1 MSAERVAGFTA
12 LLSGIALALV
22 LAVTAVAAPDALAAM
37 GMPMFSASPTMMAM
51 AGCPMTQGSMMQGST
66 MQGGAMMHGTGAMPG
81 AACGGAVASPSVS
94 PVPGAT
100 EVRIQ
105 VADFSFSPSEI
116 YLPKGTS
123 VNITLVNTSG
133 QTHDI
138 NAPGL
143 GLHLVAG
150 AGETRTTSL
159 TNLAAGR
166 YDASCSIPGH
176 AQLGM
181 RATFIVD

>member
-1 MSAERVAGFTA
+1 MTAERVAGLTA
-12 LLSGIALALV
+12 LVSGVALALV
-22 LAVTAVAAPDALAAM
+22 LVITAVAAPYELAQL
-37 GMPMFSASPTMMAM
+37 GMPMMSGSPSSMTM
-51 AGCPMTQGSMMQGST
+51 AGCSTTSMMQRGGS
-66 MQGGAMMHGTGAMPG
+66 MHSTGAMQG
-81 AACGGAVASPSVS
+81 VMCGGAVPSPSAS
-94 PVPGAT
+94 AIPGAS

-105 VADFSFSPSEI
+105 AADYSFSPSEI
-116 YLPKGTS
+116 YLPKGSS

-138 NAPGL
+138 TAPGL

-150 AGETRTTSL
+150 PGETRTTSL

-166 YDASCSIPGH
+166 YDASCSIAGH

>member
-1 MSAERVAGFTA
+1 MTAERVAGFTA
-12 LLSGIALALV
+12 LLSGVVLALV
-22 LAVTAVAAPDALAAM
+22 LAITAALAPNALAGM
-37 GMPMFSASPTMMAM
+37 GMPLFSASPSMMAM
-51 AGCPMTQGSMMQGST
+51 AGCTTAQGSLMQGP
-66 MQGGAMMHGTGAMPG
+66 MMRGGGMMHGGNAMQGAT
-81 AACGGAVASPSVS
+81 CGGAVASPSAG
-94 PVPGAT
+94 PIPGAT

-105 VADFSFSPSEI
+105 AADFSFSPSEI

-138 NAPGL
+138 TAPGL

-166 YDASCSIPGH
+166 YDAYCSIPGH